1 MDSVIDHVH
10 WSKSSLTVFA
20 DEWIGDPTPQEFIAI
35 PEAEEFN
42 FDVNL
47 EIQLN
52 QKDNKKRQKAEWK
65 PNPMEVWTIPYTTL
79 IRRNVSLEVLKR
91 IMYE

>member
-42 FDVNL
+42 FDERITGSV
-47 EIQLN
+47 
-52 QKDNKKRQKAEWK
+52 KKYY
-65 PNPMEVWTIPYTTL
+65 V
-79 IRRNVSLEVLKR
+79 
-91 IMYE
+91 

>member
-10 WSKSSLTVFA
+10 WSKSSLAVFA
-20 DEWIGDPTPQEFIAI
+20 DEWIGDPIPQEFIAI

-47 EIQLN
+47 ETQLN
-52 QKDNKKRQKAEWK
+52 QKESKKRQKTEWK
-65 PNPMEVWTIPYTTL
+65 PNPMEV
-79 IRRNVSLEVLKR
+79 
-91 IMYE
+91 

>member
-1 MDSVIDHVH
+1 MDSVLDHVH

-52 QKDNKKRQKAEWK
+52 QKDNKKTSKSRMEAQ
-65 PNPMEVWTIPYTTL
+65 PNG
-79 IRRNVSLEVLKR
+79 SLNDIL
-91 IMYE
+91 YHAYS